1 MKLQRRESGGHRYTD
16 LLYIKDHGIY
26 RLGGNGYNRDINEVP
41 DEYKVY
47 ATSLNEGRRVTFK
60 GRVTNDLYNL
70 IKSDPYAMI
79 FSDGKY
85 YTVDPE
91 ELRHDLKSDLIYGT
105 DEDGEEYEIQIRDIE
120 FIEF

>member
-1 MKLQRRESGGHRYTD
+1 MLKKKGQAL
-16 LLYIKDHGIY
+16 
-26 RLGGNGYNRDINEVP
+26 
-41 DEYKVY
+41 
-47 ATSLNEGRRVTFK
+47 LNEGRRVTFK

-70 IKSDPYAMI
+70 IKSDPDAMI

-85 YTVDPE
+85 YTVDPDE
-91 ELRHDLKSDLIYGT
+91 MRHDLRSDSTYGT